1 MSYRNGSY
9 RFIWNG
15 TYSFILRLFQ
25 PFIEIKVDTD
35 SVSDV
40 AYRFFY
46 RSLLPFCFKIGLV
59 GIMDCQELQ
68 IFIGNFFNSVAPE
81 IKKRQG

>member
-1 MSYRNGSY
+1 MPILRQTLLTVFFTDQSY
-9 RFIWNG
+9 RFD
-15 TYSFILRLFQ
+15 L
-25 PFIEIKVDTD
+25 
-35 SVSDV
+35 
-40 AYRFFY
+40 
-46 RSLLPFCFKIGLV
+46 KIGLV